1 MFSQNGKLSEK
12 QLRRMLILPL
22 YASLIFV
29 IPHLSAWLFG
39 ASIVPGLL
47 IFFVM
52 SLLYVAFIWRMAQ
65 WYENN
70 RFCVEHNRLLLL
82 IQIVR
87 LIVRLAFYIGLTI
100 AVLGE
105 GEVPLAPQNTKQNV
119 GGLLVAVPLLAICV
133 YAALKRREQQ
143 GRIYELMFWLLFVP
157 FIFVILFGISRMD
170 FSVFVPHCDV
180 SFGIL
185 CYRAYLLLPFLLPVE
200 NYLLLRPYL
209 QSGEKSRK
217 TCYATLGTIFLVVL
231 LTLGLLGI
239 YGVQAGG
246 AEELLTVAIMR
257 CIRLP
262 FQMTE
267 RVDAFLIWFF
277 LVGCFVLI
285 AQTLFLA
292 AELAVKSICGAKQ
305 IWSIAIILGNAIV
318 VVIFLSDYSSV
329 LWSYRVY
336 AAIIDVPLSVILPMV
351 GMLGKEESSHA

>member
-22 YASLIFV
+22 YASLILV
-29 IPHLSAWLFG
+29 VPHVSAWLFG

-47 IFFVM
+47 AFFVM
-52 SLLYVAFIWRMAQ
+52 SLLYVAFIWWVAR
-65 WYENN
+65 WYQNN
-70 RFCVEHNRLLLL
+70 RLCVVQNRLLLL

-105 GEVPLAPQNTKQNV
+105 GEVPFAPQNTKQNA

-133 YAALKRREQQ
+133 YAAWQKREQQ

-157 FIFVILFGISRMD
+157 FIFVVLFGIRRMD

-217 TCYATLGTIFLVVL
+217 TCYAIMGTIFLAVL
-231 LTLGLLGI
+231 LTLGILGI

-262 FQMTE
+262 FQLTE

-285 AQTLFLA
+285 AQTLFFA
-292 AELAVKSICGAKQ
+292 AELVAVSIRGAKR
-305 IWSIAIILGNAIV
+305 IWSIVVILGSAIV
-318 VVIFLSDYSSV
+318 VVIFLPDYSSM
-329 LWSYRVY
+329 LWSYRTY
-336 AAIIDVPLSVILPMV
+336 AAIMDVPLSLILPMV
-351 GMLGKEESSHA
+351 GMLGKGESAHA